1 MGEAIIVAV
10 LALVLVLMP
19 ATTAAVGVWVYA
31 RGQQQVA
38 AEEALGSC

>member
-10 LALVLVLMP
+10 LVLVLMP
-19 ATTAAVGVWVYA
+19 ATMAAVGAWAYA
-31 RGQQQVA
+31 RGQQRVA